1 MNAVPS
7 IRRCLSVLVY
17 FAAISLG
24 AGLLVADPTRP
35 LLVVPVS
42 VAVVLLVRALTT
54 ATLDELGH
62 ATMWLWVAIF
72 ALSVGGGLFE
82 SFVVGQH
89 DVPSLAEVPAAR
101 TVGTFGLSTVLVAVY
116 AHTVRERR

>member
-1 MNAVPS
+1 MNTVPP

-17 FAAISLG
+17 FGAISLG
-24 AGLLVADPTRP
+24 AGAFVVDPTRP

-42 VAVVLLVRALTT
+42 VAVVLLARALKT

-62 ATMWLWVAIF
+62 ATIGLWVAIL

-82 SFVVGQH
+82 SFVVGRH
-89 DVPSLAEVPAAR
+89 DVPSLAEVPAAH
-101 TVGTFGLSTVLVAVY
+101 TVGTVCLSTVVVALY
-116 AHTVRERR
+116 GHNVRETE